1 MFRQAV
7 YVSTELTDQ
16 PFFASALRMMGWSL
30 IPYAQ
35 LDHALNHLRTK
46 PSSALILHAPLE
58 GITLTQD
65 LVDRIQRAG
74 DTKIVIL
81 GVDDLRDNRNQ
92 RVVPEPVTAAELAT
106 CLSALVPTDGTIV
119 LQDLLQSDTFESF
132 TQEAVSYLISRSAA
146 SQWEAGQVLFR
157 QGDAGDTMFF
167 VLTGEIGLSLG
178 DIELPTLGTSSL
190 FGEMSMLQ
198 GTPRSATAT
207 ALEPTVLLEVPA
219 SVVEHADAEFRAV
232 LFELVSRTLMQR
244 LSHSNKFVESIEEAE
259 MVEIAEAASET
270 ISEASFV
277 DESELPQD
285 EVLTAELV

>member
-74 DTKIVIL
+74 DTSIVIL

-92 RVVPEPVTAAELAT
+92 RVVPEPVTAADLAT
-106 CLSALVPTDGTIV
+106 SLSALVPTDGAFV
-119 LQDLLQSDTFESF
+119 LHDLLQSDTFESF
-132 TQEAVSYLISRSAA
+132 TQEAVGYLISRSAA
-146 SQWEAGQVLFR
+146 SQWEPGQVLFR

-178 DIELPTLGTSSL
+178 GMELPSLHSGSL

-198 GTPRSATAT
+198 GTPRSTTAT
-207 ALEPTVLLEVPA
+207 ALESTVLLEVPA

-232 LFELVSRTLMQR
+232 LFELISRTLMQR
-244 LSHSNKFVESIEEAE
+244 LSHSNEFVSSIEEAE
-259 MVEIAEAASET
+259 VVEFAEGVGET
-270 ISEASFV
+270 VSEAIFI
-277 DESELPQD
+277 DESELPEGD
-285 EVLTAELV
+285 VPPAGPV